1 MGIFDDNNENVR
13 TGSAN
18 KSKVIPGT
26 FTGGGNG
33 GRNEISAGGR
43 NSSGGRNSARRGQRR
58 NGRGGS
64 ADRNGSSSE
73 RRFGNGGSRGSF
85 LQNLPDLWW
94 VDLIGIMLTIS
105 GLVAIGCNFDTVCM
119 AILTVIY
126 NLMSFVGIILLIV
139 GIVLVVWMMV
149 RRRRYRYYY

>member
-43 NSSGGRNSARRGQRR
+43 NDSSGRKGSSRRGQRR
-58 NGRGGS
+58 NG
-64 ADRNGSSSE
+64 NGT
-73 RRFGNGGSRGSF
+73 SRCSF
-85 LQNLPDLWW
+85 MQNLPD
-94 VDLIGIMLTIS
+94 
-105 GLVAIGCNFDTVCM
+105 
-119 AILTVIY
+119 
-126 NLMSFVGIILLIV
+126 
-139 GIVLVVWMMV
+139 
-149 RRRRYRYYY
+149 